1 MRTSLTSVLTLR
13 QHSDTRRVA
22 ALRPFLL
29 HRAGHLLARCVAG
42 LLLLSNFAGIAC
54 AEPLLVNVIL
64 SENGSVYSE
73 FYSALR
79 ENLRSSNVTLSVT
92 DATQPQPNSGL
103 IIAVGMKA
111 ASVVANSN
119 AHAVLNVMIP
129 KSGHKKLLHDVP
141 TRENSSLY
149 SSIYLDQPVE
159 RQLSLIE
166 TAFPDRDRVGV
177 LFESPIPDELHQLRE
192 KVAEHGL
199 RLYEQ
204 EVGTNTSMFEALQ
217 NVLKHSD
224 VLLALPVPAVYNSA
238 TLRNILVSTYQAGI
252 PLVGFSSAYVKSG
265 AICAVFSTPA
275 QFASQ
280 TGMLVRKFI
289 ETGALPPAQY
299 PKFYEIAVNDRV
311 AQSLEI
317 SIKSPEELSRRMS
330 AIKRWMP

>member
-1 MRTSLTSVLTLR
+1 MLHL
-13 QHSDTRRVA
+13 
-22 ALRPFLL
+22 LL
-29 HRAGHLLARCVAG
+29 HRVERILLYCVAG
-42 LLLLSNFAGIAC
+42 FILLSNPAC
-54 AEPLLVNVIL
+54 TEPLFVSVIL
-64 SENGSVYSE
+64 SESGGPYSE
-73 FYSALR
+73 FSDALR
-79 ENLRSSNVTLSVT
+79 ENLLNSNVTLNVLDT
-92 DATQPQPNSGL
+92 TQAPPISGL
-103 IIAVGMKA
+103 VIAVGMKA
-111 ASVVANSN
+111 ASIVANSN
-119 AHAVLNVMIP
+119 AHSVLNVMIP
-129 KSGHKKLLHDVP
+129 KSGHKKLLHEIP
-141 TRENSSLY
+141 GRENSPLY

-166 TAFPDRDRVGV
+166 TAFPGRDRVGV
-177 LFESPIPDELHQLRE
+177 LFESTPPDELYQLRE

-204 EVGTNTSMFEALQ
+204 EVGTNTSLFEALQ

-224 VLLALPVPAVYNSA
+224 VLLALPVPAVYNSS
-238 TLRNILVSTYQAGI
+238 TLRNILFSTYQAGI

-317 SIKSPEELSRRMS
+317 SIKSPDELSRRMN
-330 AIKRWMP
+330 AIRKRMP

>member
-1 MRTSLTSVLTLR
+1 MLLQPL
-13 QHSDTRRVA
+13 DTKISA
-22 ALRPFLL
+22 SMLHLLL
-29 HRAGHLLARCVAG
+29 HRVERILLYCVAG
-42 LLLLSNFAGIAC
+42 LVLLSNPAFT
-54 AEPLLVNVIL
+54 EPLFVSVIL
-64 SENGSVYSE
+64 SESGGPYSE
-73 FYSALR
+73 FSDALR
-79 ENLRSSNVTLSVT
+79 ENLLNSNVTLNVLDT
-92 DATQPQPNSGL
+92 TQPPPISGL
-103 IIAVGMKA
+103 VIAVGMKA
-111 ASVVANSN
+111 ASIVANSN
-119 AHAVLNVMIP
+119 AHSVLNVMIP

-141 TRENSSLY
+141 KRENSPLY

-166 TAFPDRDRVGV
+166 TAFPGRDRVGV
-177 LFESPIPDELHQLRE
+177 LFESTPPDELYQLRE

-199 RLYEQ
+199 HLYEQ
-204 EVGTNTSMFEALQ
+204 EVGTNTSLFEALQ

-224 VLLALPVPAVYNSA
+224 VLLALPVPAVYNSS
-238 TLRNILVSTYQAGI
+238 TLRNILFSTYQAGI

-317 SIKSPEELSRRMS
+317 SIKSPDELSRRMS
-330 AIKRWMP
+330 AIRKRMP